1 LPECPISIWPESSK
15 SGLKMRA
22 SRLGLR

>member
-15 SGLKMRA
+15 SELKMRA
-22 SRLGLR
+22 SRVGLR